1 MKRPPCPIRTI
12 LLKFRRVK
20 NILEINFFFISKRIE
35 SKLNRTSGIQ
45 YSKSYIILIL
55 ESEMC
60 VHCAVMMYL
69 S

>member
-20 NILEINFFFISKRIE
+20 NILEINTIFISKRIE

-45 YSKSYIILIL
+45 YSKYNPEKNLIL
-55 ESEMC
+55 S
-60 VHCAVMMYL
+60 
-69 S
+69 